1 MTATKEAPV
10 EQLDDLGEVHQRAG
24 QPVYFVHDHDLDPA
38 SGYVGEQALKRGPV
52 QGPAGESAI
61 VVGRRDE
68 APALTLLAA
77 DESLAGLALGMEG
90 IEVLLQPLF
99 GGFAGVDR
107 AQLGR

>member
-1 MTATKEAPV
+1 MAV

-90 IEVLLQPLF
+90 IEVLFQPLF